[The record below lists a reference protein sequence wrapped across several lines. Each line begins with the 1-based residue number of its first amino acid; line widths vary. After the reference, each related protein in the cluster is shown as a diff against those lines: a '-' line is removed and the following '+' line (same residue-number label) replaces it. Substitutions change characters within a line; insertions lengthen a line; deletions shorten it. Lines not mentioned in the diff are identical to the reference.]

1 VWRDGDPC
9 LAGPATALLDT
20 PDGDDAPVIKA
31 RVIRGSK
38 APLAARQAE
47 LMGGVFDAGERV
59 WSFRMTSIFELK
71 GGVRRLRRSG
81 LLPLEMWAD
90 GRPEAVWVDYDWGER
105 VMEWRPLP

>member
-1 VWRDGDPC
+1 MWHGDDAR
-9 LAGPATALLDT
+9 LAGPATALR
-20 PDGDDAPVIKA
+20 DGPGGDQVSVIKA

-47 LMGGVFDAGERV
+47 LMGGVFDPGERI